1 MHRAAEVKHKAWE
14 FSVGGDV
21 MQMGQFVRAAAQ
33 ALNRFML
40 VAAATLCL
48 AADSWAQTCASGT
61 ITAPADNT
69 TVAPP
74 GSTNIDVVFS
84 DPQVWDYNIG
94 ECVFA
99 TI

>member
-1 MHRAAEVKHKAWE
+1 
-14 FSVGGDV
+14 